1 MAEDEA
7 KEISKEERFKWTAG
21 KYQIIVEDPNGKR
34 VSMQHPYETLQ
45 EAKDEVGKIN
55 QRHPEKIIMNGEDVY
70 IQWCKL
76 NIFKIK
82 MEYPYSCDYSTSYY
96 EEFTP

>member
-1 MAEDEA
+1 MAEEQ
-7 KEISKEERFKWTAG
+7 SKEEKYAFTAG
-21 KYQIIVEDPNGKR
+21 KYQIIVENSSTGKQ

-55 QRHPEKIIMNGEDVY
+55 QRHPDKTIMNGDEIY
-70 IQWCKL
+70 IKWDRL
-76 NIFKIK
+76 NIYKRK
-82 MEYPYSCDYSTSYY
+82 MEYPYTCDYSTSYY